1 MVFFFPSMIYFFQS
15 NIIHDDDDDNDDHFQ
30 QMFFTDGKVLQMIE
44 NVRFRLF
51 IQVEAFDEQL

>member
-15 NIIHDDDDDNDDHFQ
+15 NIIHDDDDNDDHFQ

-44 NVRFRLF
+44 NVRFRLL